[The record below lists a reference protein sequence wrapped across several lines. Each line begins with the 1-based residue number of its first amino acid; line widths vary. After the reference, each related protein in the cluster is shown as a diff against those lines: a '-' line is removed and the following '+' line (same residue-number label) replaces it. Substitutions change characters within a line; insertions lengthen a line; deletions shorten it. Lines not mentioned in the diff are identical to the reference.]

1 MKKMNT
7 LLCTLA
13 LALIAF
19 APVVHAK
26 MLPDADTR
34 EVRTY
39 TLTDASFAKYVNAT
53 HKLRE
58 VKFEN
63 CVDDDD
69 DDAQDTIASSV
80 ARIDAVPGAKAAIQA
95 AGLSSREY
103 VVLAY
108 ALLENGMASYLM
120 QTPGGKLPD
129 GVNTANVDFVRR
141 HSAEL
146 HQLANETEDESCE
159 KDDND

>member
-13 LALIAF
+13 LAVLAF
-19 APVVHAK
+19 APAAHAK
-26 MLPDADTR
+26 ILPDADTR
-34 EVRTY
+34 EVRAY
-39 TLTDASFAKYVNAT
+39 TLTDAAFTKYVNAT
-53 HKLRE
+53 HKLRD

-69 DDAQDTIASSV
+69 DDTEDSIAAYAARLDSV
-80 ARIDAVPGAKAAIQA
+80 AGAKAAVQA
-95 AGLSSREY
+95 AGMSSREY
-103 VVLAY
+103 VVISF
-108 ALLENGMASYLM
+108 ALLENGMASYLL

-129 GVNTANVDFVRR
+129 GVNMANVDFVQK

>member
-13 LALIAF
+13 LAVLAF
-19 APVVHAK
+19 APLAQAK

-34 EVRTY
+34 EVRAY

-53 HKLRE
+53 HKLRD

-69 DDAQDTIASSV
+69 DDAQDTITSFV
-80 ARIDAVPGAKAAIQA
+80 ARIDAVPGAKAAIEG
-95 AGLSSREY
+95 AGMTSREY
-103 VVLAY
+103 VVLSFS
-108 ALLENGMASYLM
+108 LLENGMASYLM

-129 GVNTANVDFVRR
+129 GVNQANVDFVRR

>member
-7 LLCTLA
+7 ILCTLA
-13 LALIAF
+13 LAVLAF
-19 APVVHAK
+19 APTARAK
-26 MLPDADTR
+26 ILPDADAR
-34 EVRTY
+34 EVRAY
-39 TLTDASFAKYVNAT
+39 TLTDASFAKYVDAT
-53 HKLRE
+53 HRLHD

-69 DDAQDTIASSV
+69 DEAQDSIAAYA
-80 ARIDAVPGAKAAIQA
+80 ARLDSVPGAKAAVQA
-95 AGLSSREY
+95 AGMTSREY
-103 VVLAY
+103 VVVSFS
-108 ALLENGMASYLM
+108 LLQNGMASYLL

-129 GVNTANVDFVRR
+129 GVDMANVDFIRK
-141 HSAEL
+141 HSSEL

>member
-7 LLCTLA
+7 LLCTMA

-19 APVVHAK
+19 APVVQAK
-26 MLPDADTR
+26 MLPDPDTR
-34 EVRTY
+34 EVRAY